1 MAERYLNVARDRKQ
15 YFSLP
20 RGWTVVGRRERGEE
34 APRPVEEIIAAALD
48 GLTGAT
54 SIAELT
60 RNAKNIAVIVDDGT
74 RPTPVGPILKVL
86 LQRLLGAGVATGNVT
101 VVAALGTHARMDER
115 TLEERF
121 GKAVVSHYRIV
132 QHDAWQPDLVPV
144 DVPGYERTVRIAP
157 DVARADV
164 RISISSILPHPMA
177 GYGGGPKMLMPGICD
192 IDTIMDH
199 HMKLT
204 VHPDSRACAIE
215 GNPFQ
220 EACMRIAKA
229 IGLDLSI
236 NCVYNE
242 LGEVSEIVAGPLE
255 EAFRKAADLTG
266 QRLGYTLEEKVDV
279 TIGSTYPHT
288 HGVQLFKG
296 LVAAHEMTRDDG
308 VILMVVPLVTPLP
321 GEFLDTF
328 RQVQEMGG
336 GNPVGYARRR
346 MERGIPFLPDKST
359 EFNMGMYCVVF
370 LPPVRTVLVSPLI
383 PEETARKLGFDYAA
397 SLEEGL
403 AMVHAVKPVARVAIL
418 PSAGLVV
425 PMVG

>member
-1 MAERYLNVARDRKQ
+1 MVERYLNLARDKKQ

-20 RGWTVVGRRERGEE
+20 EGWTVVGRREQGDET
-34 APRPVEEIIAAALD
+34 PRPVEEIIAAALD
-48 GLTGAT
+48 GLKGAT

-86 LQRLLGAGVATGNVT
+86 LQRLIGAGVATGNVT
-101 VVAALGTHARMDER
+101 IVAALGTHARMDER

-132 QHDAWQPDLVPV
+132 QHDAWQPDLVPI

-177 GYGGGPKMLMPGICD
+177 GYGGGPKMLMPGVCD
-192 IDTIMDH
+192 IDTIMEH

-204 VHPDSRACAIE
+204 VHPDSRACVID

-220 EACMRIAKA
+220 EVCMRVAKA
-229 IGLDLSI
+229 IGLNLSI

-242 LGEVSEIVAGPLE
+242 LGEVSEIVAGSLE

-266 QRLGYTLEEKVDV
+266 QRLGYRLDEKVDV
-279 TIGSTYPHT
+279 TIGSAYPHT

-296 LVAAHEMTRDDG
+296 LVAAEEMTRDDG
-308 VILMVVPLVTPLP
+308 IILMVVPLVKPLP
-321 GEFLDTF
+321 DEFLDTY

-336 GNPVGYARRR
+336 GNPVEYARKR

-359 EFNMGMYCVVF
+359 EFNMGTYCAVF
-370 LPPVRTVLVSPLI
+370 RPPVRTVLVSPMI
-383 PEETARKLGFDYAA
+383 PEATARKLGFDYAA

-403 AMVHAVKPVARVAIL
+403 TMVHAVKPTARVAIL
-418 PSAGLVV
+418 PSGGLVV
-425 PMVG
+425 PIVG